1 MPCTL
6 EIFHEKFF
14 FLVKLVL
21 KVQIQQKGM
30 VGKDPPCIT
39 IFLSQNCCVIHLQ
52 EPHGKSE
59 HLQNADSKPGAVL
72 RALLRPPP
80 CPHVQSRGGIV
91 TSAKKPVLL
100 LRGLSKGYLTTAM
113 KETPR
118 KLVSETGLQ
127 LIKKETGREGEG

>member
-6 EIFHEKFF
+6 EIFHEIF

-39 IFLSQNCCVIHLQ
+39 IVLSQNCYVIHL
-52 EPHGKSE
+52 EELHGKSE
-59 HLQNADSKPGAVL
+59 HLQNADNKSGTVL
-72 RALLRPPP
+72 RALLRPPQ
-80 CPHVQSRGGIV
+80 CPHVQSQGGIV
-91 TSAKKPVLL
+91 TCAKKPVLL
-100 LRGLSKGYLTTAM
+100 LRCLSKGYLTIAV

-118 KLVSETGLQ
+118 KLV
-127 LIKKETGREGEG
+127 